1 MEQRGARLRDRRSF
15 IRVFAASLLLL
26 PLIVPRVAGAQQPA
40 HVPLVGLLRYGPF
53 PPSFVEPFR
62 LELRK
67 LGYVEGQ
74 SISFKYRVAQT
85 ESELPDFAAEL
96 VRLKVDVLFASG
108 VQSVLPARNATNTI
122 PVVFVAAMDP
132 VAMGVVA
139 SLARPGGN
147 VTGVSAI
154 QPELTGKRLELLKD
168 LLPGLSKVT
177 LLVPAGS
184 PSVAQYV
191 KNAEAAGKTLG
202 IQTQVLAVRGP
213 GDLEGAINAAQGG
226 ALVQLDDSAL
236 TAHRAQIAAL
246 ALKKRMPTISGLGEN
261 VEAGELVAYGPQFAD
276 LYRLA
281 AAQVDKILKGSK
293 PAELPVEQPTKI
305 RLVFNLKT
313 AKAIGLTIPQSLLL
327 RADEVIQ

>member
-1 MEQRGARLRDRRSF
+1 MISRRKF
-15 IRVFAASLLLL
+15 LTAASILT
-26 PLIVPRVAGAQQPA
+26 VPRASRAQAAKGASRI
-40 HVPLVGLLRYGPF
+40 GLLRLGAF
-53 PPSFVEPFR
+53 PPSFIEPFR
-62 LELRK
+62 QELRT

-74 SISFKYRVAQT
+74 SVYFEYRVADR
-85 ESELPDFAAEL
+85 ESQLPDFAAEL
-96 VRLKVDVLFASG
+96 VRLKVGVLLASG
-108 VQSVLPARNATNTI
+108 VQAVLPAHNATSTV

-132 VAMGVVA
+132 VAMGVVT

-154 QPELTGKRLELLKD
+154 QPELMGKRLELLKE
-168 LLPGLSKVT
+168 LLPQLSRVS

-191 KNAEAAGKTLG
+191 KDAEAAGKTLG
-202 IQTQVLAVRGP
+202 IRIQVLAVRGA
-213 GDLEGAINAAQGG
+213 GDLEGAISAAQGG

-236 TAHRAQIAAL
+236 TTYRTEIAAL
-246 ALKKRMPTISGLGEN
+246 ALRKRVPTISGLNEN
-261 VEAGELVAYGPQFAD
+261 VEAGELVGYGPRLAD

-281 AAQVDKILKGSK
+281 ALKVDKILKGSK

-305 RLVFNLKT
+305 HLVINLKT
-313 AKAIGLTIPQSLLL
+313 AKAIGLTIPQPLLL